1 LATVAFITES
11 EAKHRMPYAEA
22 IRDVARIEAAHVVD
36 DGDDGLLGVIGSKLV
51 GRHTSVEGLL
61 ATVRPDMAIVSLVA
75 SNSRPGNEALLEA
88 GVPLMAEM
96 RACVAP
102 ED

>member
-1 LATVAFITES
+1 MATVAFITES

-51 GRHTSVEGLL
+51 GRHTSWKACSRRFARIWRSCHGWPP
-61 ATVRPDMAIVSLVA
+61 TRRP
-75 SNSRPGNEALLEA
+75 
-88 GVPLMAEM
+88 
-96 RACVAP
+96 
-102 ED
+102 